1 MEVLHSALDIKF
13 VQNEREATFPILCCI
28 KVEAPCFFLWWV
40 QRGNEA
46 CIRCRFLRD
55 MRCSSDEDAY
65 SQWRRMR
72 SFWLCPYLI
81 SFLHGAV
88 VSLSSCSA
96 PVVHGWLGV
105 HWPCSSEKEENL
117 AEYLKLFLY
126 LCAGWL

>member
-1 MEVLHSALDIKF
+1 MYVCSVSFSLLMFVISFGFIPYVLKSYTGGP
-13 VQNEREATFPILCCI
+13 EY
-28 KVEAPCFFLWWV
+28 
-40 QRGNEA
+40 
-46 CIRCRFLRD
+46 LRD
-55 MRCSSDEDAY
+55 MRCSSGEDAY

-96 PVVHGWLGV
+96 PMVHGWLGV